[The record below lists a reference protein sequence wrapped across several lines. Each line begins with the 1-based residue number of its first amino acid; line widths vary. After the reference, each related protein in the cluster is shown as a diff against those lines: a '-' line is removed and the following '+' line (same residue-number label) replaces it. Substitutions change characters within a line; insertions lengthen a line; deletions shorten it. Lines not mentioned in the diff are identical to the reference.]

1 MRGSLILIHCA
12 ELYEHLP
19 VLYSGLSS
27 STRKAHNMFV
37 PSVRPSVLY
46 QRLYDFW
53 THFLCVLFGF
63 KKVRGVNEQQKVSSA
78 HLLRPCYDQSLL
90 LSSGSVVIIRLCCYH
105 QALLLSSGSVV
116 IISLCCYHQS
126 LLLSSG
132 SVVII
137 SLCCYHQSLLLSS
150 GSVILCTHRTH
161 VL

>member
-1 MRGSLILIHCA
+1 MNIYQFCTLDL
-12 ELYEHLP
+12 
-19 VLYSGLSS
+19 VLQLGRPTICL
-27 STRKAHNMFV
+27 FLL
-37 PSVRPSVLY
+37 SVRLSCINV
-46 QRLYDFW
+46 
-53 THFLCVLFGF
+53 CMIFGHIF
-63 KKVRGVNEQQKVSSA
+63 CASCLDLKKVRGVNEQQKVSSA

-116 IISLCCYHQS
+116 IIRLCCYHQA
-126 LLLSSG
+126 LLLSSV